1 MVYNKL
7 ILGFS
12 SGVMNQD
19 QVKEVA
25 VDFFVGI
32 TPNLV
37 KEERWAVITTFKKV
51 FSSFW
56 KTCLT

>member
-1 MVYNKL
+1 MVYNVL

-25 VDFFVGI
+25 VDFFIVI

-37 KEERWAVITTFKKV
+37 KEER
-51 FSSFW
+51 
-56 KTCLT
+56 